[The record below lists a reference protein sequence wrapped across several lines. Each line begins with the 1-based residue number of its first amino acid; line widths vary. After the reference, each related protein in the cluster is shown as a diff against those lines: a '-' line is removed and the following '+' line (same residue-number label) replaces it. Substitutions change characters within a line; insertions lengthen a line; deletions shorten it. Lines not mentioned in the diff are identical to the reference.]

1 MKHKTI
7 WLWITVTVATFAT
20 LMVLPRFTISVD
32 QQFGSL
38 PIKIDQVVGDYDI
51 DVNVLGFR
59 FFKDLKFQPGL
70 DLQGGTQVTLEA
82 DMSAIEESL
91 RKDSLESVQSIISR
105 RVNFL
110 GVTEPNIYS
119 SVSNDSYRVIVEL
132 PGISDEQEVIGVIG
146 QTAQLDFRETFPE
159 EEIALLPEEISADW
173 KKTDLTGEFLSRVQV
188 VYEPTTGFPA
198 VQLTFNEEGSKL
210 FEEITRRNIDKN
222 VAIFIDDR
230 AVTVASVSQ
239 AIVGG
244 VATIS
249 RAGGYPIEEAKA
261 LTVQLNAGAL
271 PAPVSVIS
279 QQTVGPTLG
288 QQTVEKSIVAG
299 LVGVLLVA
307 IFMIINYR
315 WFGVFSV
322 VGLLIYGMLTLAIY
336 KYIPVTITLSGL
348 TGFIL
353 SLGMAVDANILIFE
367 RIREEERAGRT
378 IRDAINVGF
387 TRAWE
392 SIRDANTAT
401 LITVFIL
408 FNPFDWSFLVTSG
421 TVRGFAVTLGI
432 GVVLSLFTGVRLT
445 RALIYNFYPMGTL
458 KSFGRVT
465 TKGSK

>member
-1 MKHKTI
+1 MKNKTL
-7 WLWITVTVATFAT
+7 WLWITVVVATFAT
-20 LMVLPRFTISVD
+20 LMVIPRFTISID
-32 QQFGSL
+32 KTIGSL
-38 PIKIDQVVGDYDI
+38 PIKIDQTIGEYDI
-51 DVNVLGFR
+51 DINVFGLKFQR
-59 FFKDLKFQPGL
+59 DLKFQPGL

-82 DMSAIEESL
+82 DMSAIDPTL
-91 RKDSLESVQSIISR
+91 RKDALESVQSIISR

-110 GVTEPNIYS
+110 GVTEPNVYT
-119 SVSNDSYRVIVEL
+119 SVSNDSYRVVVEL
-132 PGISDEQEVIGVIG
+132 PGISDEQQVISVIG
-146 QTAQLDFRETFPE
+146 QTAQLDFREQYTAE
-159 EEIALLPEEISADW
+159 ETAQMAPDQQAEW
-173 KKTDLTGEFLSRVQV
+173 KKTELTGEYLKGVQV

-198 VQLTFNEEGSKL
+198 VQLTFNEDGSQL
-210 FEEITRRNIDKN
+210 FEDITRRNIDKT

-230 AVTVASVSQ
+230 AVTIATVSQ
-239 AIVGG
+239 AIAGG

-249 RAGGYPIEEAKA
+249 RSGGYPVDEAKS

-299 LVGVLLVA
+299 LVGVLLIAV
-307 IFMIINYR
+307 FMLINYR
-315 WFGVFSV
+315 LFGLFSII
-322 VGLLIYGMLTLAIY
+322 GLTIYGLLTLAVY

-367 RIREEERAGRT
+367 RIREEQRAGRAT
-378 IRDAINVGF
+378 REAISVGF

-445 RALIYNFYPMGTL
+445 RALIYNFYPMGQSNKLGTD
-458 KSFGRVT
+458 KNKT
-465 TKGSK
+465 